1 MSLLPRY
8 MPGYVAAQEL
18 GVSSHLVSRITGSI
32 YVSRHNDERNTDS
45 KINIGLNLKFSKRN
59 KEIPGFTRKS
69 IHNSREWEYSVK
81 AVDVIR

>member
-1 MSLLPRY
+1 

-69 IHNSREWEYSVK
+69 FSNGREWEYSVK